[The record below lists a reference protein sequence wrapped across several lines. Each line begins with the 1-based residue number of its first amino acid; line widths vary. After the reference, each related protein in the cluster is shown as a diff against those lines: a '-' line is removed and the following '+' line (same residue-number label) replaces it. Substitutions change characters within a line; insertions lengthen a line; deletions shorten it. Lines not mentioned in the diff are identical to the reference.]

1 MQTHQIEAFEAFEA
15 LLVCYLYVTSNDNPT
30 QNQTKPRHAPAPSNR
45 LQSIANEVF
54 SLTGLQQLRLS
65 NNLIEFIPVSDS
77 QTLVSV
83 IWRLNLSP

>member
-1 MQTHQIEAFEAFEA
+1 M
-15 LLVCYLYVTSNDNPT
+15 SNDNPT
-30 QNQTKPRHAPAPSNR
+30 QNQTKPKTKLKPAMHPPPSNR

-77 QTLVSV
+77 QTRVSV
-83 IWRLNLSP
+83 ILRLNLSP